1 MGSSAN
7 MEDYGFEYSEE
18 ELEEQDVDIGN
29 QYCNFKGCVEM
40 DPEGAFVGFA
50 EVVHMGLEKAEI
62 LSTRIW
68 SIAQIPTLMLTN

>member
-50 EVVHMGLEKAEI
+50 EVVHMRLEKAEI